1 LDASLLLRRWRF
13 GRRRNFWN
21 LVGSRNGQ
29 GWGLHLRRKL
39 RFVFFARSARQQ
51 QQQCHQKESELAPQC
66 HPKWNAATISYS
78 GSTAKLASRG
88 EQAYDKPRSGCDLHY
103 RARAVQVRVT
113 ASSFSRSCV
122 AVSGSSRRK
131 VVPRP
136 ISVTKSSAPLCNCIT
151 R

>member
-1 LDASLLLRRWRF
+1 MVLRRRFFRWRFLDASLLLRRWRF

-88 EQAYDKPRSGCDLHY
+88 EQAYDNP
-103 RARAVQVRVT
+103 ARGATSITVPALFRCE
-113 ASSFSRSCV
+113 SRLPV
-122 AVSGSSRRK
+122 FPGPA
-131 VVPRP
+131 
-136 ISVTKSSAPLCNCIT
+136 
-151 R
+151 